1 MSSIKRVLVIGGGIG
16 GLSAAIAMHKQGIQ
30 VEIVEINAEWKVYH
44 VGIVVQGNFIRALA
58 SLGLGQQVIDAGFPY
73 KGARMCDMNGN
84 VVAEIPG
91 YPMAGPNFPSDLG
104 LTRPALHKVLTDAVK
119 SLGIPYRL
127 GVTFTDIVD
136 EGSFARVKFTDNTSS
151 NYDLVVGADGVY
163 SKVRAK
169 VFGEQRMPKFTG
181 QGVWRY
187 NIPRQEGLEWAVLY
201 KGKKGG
207 TAGYIPLDPKT
218 MYVFMVNEEPG
229 NPRFPVETQADE
241 LRKRLEGYGGYMAT
255 VRDQITDPSLVVYR
269 PLEAIIMPAPWYK
282 GRVALIGDA
291 VHSATPHL
299 GQGAAMAVEDAVVLG
314 EELGRDGPVEGALE
328 RFMARRFERAK
339 FVGES
344 SIQLGEWEQRPTPE
358 ADSIGL
364 YRKVLTRLAE
374 PI

>member
-1 MSSIKRVLVIGGGIG
+1 
-16 GLSAAIAMHKQGIQ
+16 
-30 VEIVEINAEWKVYH
+30 
-44 VGIVVQGNFIRALA
+44 
-58 SLGLGQQVIDAGFPY
+58 
-73 KGARMCDMNGN
+73 
-84 VVAEIPG
+84 
-91 YPMAGPNFPSDLG
+91 
-104 LTRPALHKVLTDAVK
+104 
-119 SLGIPYRL
+119 
-127 GVTFTDIVD
+127 
-136 EGSFARVKFTDNTSS
+136 
-151 NYDLVVGADGVY
+151 
-163 SKVRAK
+163 
-169 VFGEQRMPKFTG
+169 MPKFTG

-255 VRDQITDPSLVVYR
+255 VRDQIVDPSLVVYR

-314 EELGRDGPVEGALE
+314 EELGKDGPVEGALE

-358 ADSIGL
+358 ADPIGL

>member
-1 MSSIKRVLVIGGGIG
+1 MSSIKRALVIGGGIG

-58 SLGLGQQVIDAGFPY
+58 SLGLGQQAIDAGFPY
-73 KGARMCDMNGN
+73 KGARMCSIDGN

-91 YPMAGPNFPSDLG
+91 FPMAGPEFPSDLG

-119 SLGIPYRL
+119 SHRIPYRL
-127 GVTFTDIVD
+127 GITFTDIVD
-136 EGSFARVKFTDNTSS
+136 EGSFVRVAFTDGTSGS
-151 NYDLVVGADGVY
+151 YDLVVGADGVY

-169 VFGEQRMPKFTG
+169 VFGEARTPKFTG

-187 NIPRQEGLEWAVLY
+187 NIPRQEGLEWAMLY

-207 TAGYIPLDPKT
+207 TAGYIPLDEKT

-229 NPRFPVETQADE
+229 NPRFPVETQAVE
-241 LRKRLEGYGGYMAT
+241 LHKRLEDYGGYMAT

-291 VHSATPHL
+291 AHSATPHL

-314 EELGRDGPVEGALE
+314 EELGKDGPVGAALE

-374 PI
+374 PV

>member
-1 MSSIKRVLVIGGGIG
+1 MSSIKRALVIGGGIG

-58 SLGLGQQVIDAGFPY
+58 SLGLGQQTIDAGFPY

-84 VVAEIPG
+84 VVAEIQG

-119 SLGIPYRL
+119 SLAIPYRL

-169 VFGEQRMPKFTG
+169 VFGEARMPKFTG

-207 TAGYIPLDPKT
+207 TAGYIPLDPQT

-229 NPRFPVETQADE
+229 NPRFPVATQADE

-282 GRVALIGDA
+282 GRVALLGDA

-299 GQGAAMAVEDAVVLG
+299 GQGAAMAIEDAVVLG
-314 EELGRDGPVEGALE
+314 EELGKDGRVAGALE
-328 RFMARRFERAK
+328 RFMTRRFERAK

-344 SIQLGEWEQRPTPE
+344 SIQLGEWEQRPVPE
-358 ADSIGL
+358 ADTVGL

>member
-1 MSSIKRVLVIGGGIG
+1 MSSIKRALVIGGGIG

-58 SLGLGQQVIDAGFPY
+58 SLGLGQQAIDAGFPY
-73 KGARMCDMNGN
+73 KGARMCDIDGN
-84 VVAEIPG
+84 VLAEIPG
-91 YPMAGPNFPSDLG
+91 FPMAGPNFPSDLG

-119 SLGIPYRL
+119 SLAIPYRL

-136 EGSFARVKFTDNTSS
+136 EGASVRVKFTDNTSS
-151 NYDLVVGADGVY
+151 NYDLVVGTDGVY

-169 VFGEQRMPKFTG
+169 VFGEARTPKFTG

-282 GRVALIGDA
+282 GRVALLGDA

-299 GQGAAMAVEDAVVLG
+299 GQGAAMAIEDAVVLG
-314 EELGRDGPVEGALE
+314 EELGKDGPVEGALE